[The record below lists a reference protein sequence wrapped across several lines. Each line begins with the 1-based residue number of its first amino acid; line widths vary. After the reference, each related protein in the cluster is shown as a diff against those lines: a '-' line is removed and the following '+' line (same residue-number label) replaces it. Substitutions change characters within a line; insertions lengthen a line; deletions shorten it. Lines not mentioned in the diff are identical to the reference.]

1 MIKILILSKY
11 VFKELIR
18 KKDFYVFLFL
28 LVGLLVFFYNATF
41 FGVENISRYLK
52 DVGFSL
58 IILFSMIITIS
69 LSAKQI
75 PSEIESKTVYP
86 LLAKP
91 ISRTHFVLGKFLGS
105 FFISTITFTIFYVFY
120 LLVVFSKGEGTTLIL
135 AIQAYMLS
143 VLLLAMLSSI
153 TICFSLFFTVPANIT
168 MVLMLYFF
176 ISWYSGILKNLIVS
190 STQKIAYFY
199 NVLYYLIPHFEF
211 YDIKTRL
218 VHIWGPL
225 PFWVMAAIFLYTAI
239 YVSFIIWT
247 ANIIFRKKTL

>member
-18 KKDFYVFLFL
+18 KKDFYVFLIL
-28 LVGLLVFFYNATF
+28 LIGLLVFFYNAAF
-41 FGVENISRYLK
+41 FGVQDISRYLK
-52 DVGFSL
+52 DVGFSF
-58 IILFSMIITIS
+58 IMLFSMIIAVS

-75 PSEIESKTVYP
+75 PSEIESKTIYP

-91 ISRTHFVLGKFLGS
+91 ISRTHFILGKFLGS
-105 FFISTITFTIFYVFY
+105 FLISTITFTIFYAFY
-120 LLVVFSKGEGTTLIL
+120 LLVISSKGEGVTLVL

-153 TICFSLFFTVPANIT
+153 TICFSLFFTVSANIA
-168 MVLMLYFF
+168 MVFMLYFV
-176 ISWYSGILKNLIVS
+176 ISWYNGILRNLIVS

-199 NVLYYLIPHFEF
+199 NILYYLLPHFEF

-218 VHIWGPL
+218 VHMWDPL
-225 PFWVMAAIFLYTAI
+225 PLWVMMAIFLYTTI
-239 YVSFIIWT
+239 YVSFIIWI
-247 ANIIFRKKTL
+247 ANTFFRKKTL